1 MTRKDT
7 LPPAPLAAEPFIEEA
22 CRIAGL
28 SDFGP
33 EGWREAFDVL
43 LRSINTEAHL
53 SEAGFEMFHGWVLR
67 RLTNRLRVIDWVKT
81 HPEVKRERVE
91 RPLFVCGMP
100 RTGTTILYNLLSQD
114 PRNRPLMKWESMNA
128 VPPPE
133 AATFHTDARIAQTV
147 AEVEAVFARSPEMKA
162 IHYEPPD
169 GPTECIELLT
179 QHFVA
184 QDWSFWLVPSYFA
197 WFDRCDMRFALQ
209 YHKLCLQLLQS
220 RAPGR
225 WVLKATTH
233 ILYLETLFA
242 TYPDARVVI
251 PHRDPVKSVISMA
264 ALSCSCKPE
273 LLTSAYDADACRE
286 FYGPFWMNEFRIMV
300 DKMLAF
306 REQHRDANIY
316 DLRYLDF
323 IRDPLGSVRDLYA
336 HFGEEISAEAASRME
351 RYLEENPKGRF
362 GSHHY
367 TPESFNLST
376 SRLAECFAHY
386 VERYRLTEVG

>member
-1 MTRKDT
+1 M
-7 LPPAPLAAEPFIEEA
+7 PPTQLAAEPFIEEA
-22 CRIAGL
+22 CQLAGL

-33 EGWREAFDVL
+33 GDWREAFNAL
-43 LRSINTEAHL
+43 LRSINREAQL
-53 SEAGFEMFHGWVLR
+53 NEAGREMFRGWVLR

-81 HPEVKRERVE
+81 HPEVKRERIE

-114 PRNRPLMKWESMNA
+114 PRSRSLMKWESMNA

-133 AATFHTDARIAQTV
+133 AATFHTDPRIAQTV
-147 AEVEAVFARSPEMKA
+147 AEVEAVFAHSPEMKA

-169 GPTECIELLT
+169 GPTECVELLT

-184 QDWSFWLVPSYFA
+184 QDWSLWRVPSYFA
-197 WFDRCDMRFALQ
+197 WYDHCDMRSALQ

-225 WVLKATTH
+225 WILKATTH
-233 ILYLETLFA
+233 VLYLETLFA
-242 TYPDARVVI
+242 TYPDARVII
-251 PHRDPVKSVISMA
+251 PHRDPIESVASMA

-273 LLTSAYDADACRE
+273 FLTSGYDADACRE

-300 DKMLAF
+300 DKIMSF
-306 REQHRDANIY
+306 REQHREANVY

-323 IRDPLGSVRDLYA
+323 IRDPMGSVRDIYA
-336 HFGEEISAEAASRME
+336 YFGDELSEQTASRME
-351 RYLEENPKGRF
+351 RYLAANPKGRF

-367 TPESFNLST
+367 TPEAFNLST
-376 SRLAECFAHY
+376 PRLADCFEQY
-386 VERYRLTEVG
+386 VERYQLSEAD